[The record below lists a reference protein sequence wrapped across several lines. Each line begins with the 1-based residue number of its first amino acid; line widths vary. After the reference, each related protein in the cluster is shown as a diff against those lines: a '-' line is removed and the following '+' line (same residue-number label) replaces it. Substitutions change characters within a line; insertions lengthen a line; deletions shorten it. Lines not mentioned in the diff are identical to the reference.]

1 MLLCCQPVDNTNT
14 QNWFQIFFFISS
26 VCYTV
31 VDHFTNLEFS
41 ISNQFHSKWTEYD
54 TTKSHMHWQIS
65 SHAIALLLSKIFGSN
80 SNNKSNLRHGWWND
94 LFTLDMAV
102 CPWIA
107 CPLSQEYNSP
117 RFRGCDECASGIAI
131 LLNIDKGVPVAHRPT
146 KKYAMYKHG
155 TYTACQR

>member
-1 MLLCCQPVDNTNT
+1 MLHCGRSFYESGVFNIITNRL
-14 QNWFQIFFFISS
+14 F
-26 VCYTV
+26 
-31 VDHFTNLEFS
+31 

-54 TTKSHMHWQIS
+54 TTKLHMRWQIS
-65 SHAIALLLSKIFGSN
+65 SHAIALLLSKIFSSN

-94 LFTLDMAV
+94 LFTLDIAV

-131 LLNIDKGVPVAHRPT
+131 LLNIDKRVPVAHRPT
-146 KKYAMYKHG
+146 KLLNRNTQCTSMVHTLLAKGKH
-155 TYTACQR
+155 CRLKK